1 MRDGEVAEEGLKG
14 SGGGDSGEGTQGDQG
29 QRGADAAGAG
39 GTGRSWGPRDT
50 DSRLEKDPWRGRPE
64 GRKARLGV
72 RAGETDN
79 QWDAKATV
87 SGAGRDSGTMKDTHL
102 STSEVP

>member
-1 MRDGEVAEEGLKG
+1 MGCKTSPPALLAPLDRAAEGRVRDGEVAEEGLKG

-79 QWDAKATV
+79 Q
-87 SGAGRDSGTMKDTHL
+87 
-102 STSEVP
+102 